1 MPRLQHPVILQLH
14 VARSS
19 GTTVEVL
26 KRTKEQGVPA
36 PGWLIT
42 LGWALAFTGGV
53 FGIGHRIGFWKVERS
68 LGEFGL

>member
-1 MPRLQHPVILQLH
+1 
-14 VARSS
+14 
-19 GTTVEVL
+19 VL

-68 LGEFGL
+68 LGEFDL